1 MFLRAQDSSWP
12 QARNAGL
19 AQENLQ
25 QCIRTQG
32 TIKNELPIISL
43 NQDDVAPKSRSWGER
58 YASNKWHFCKILS
71 LLLLLHNF
79 RELSHFLRAQRFE
92 AAMYFLSGRMK
103 ISHTGR
109 GLSED
114 AWSQMQWTLL
124 SQKLSIRYN
133 TECLICFCWRGR
145 SVKHSNKERQ
155 SKSDACQLH

>member
-19 AQENLQ
+19 AQENPQ
-25 QCIRTQG
+25 QFIRTLG

-79 RELSHFLRAQRFE
+79 RELSHFLRAQSFE
-92 AAMYFLSGRMK
+92 AAMLFPQWQDEISNLPYWKGAFRRCMEPDAVNPSGP
-103 ISHTGR
+103 G
-109 GLSED
+109 SEY
-114 AWSQMQWTLL
+114 
-124 SQKLSIRYN
+124 K
-133 TECLICFCWRGR
+133 
-145 SVKHSNKERQ
+145 V
-155 SKSDACQLH
+155 